1 MILICTMANQIKSS
15 CFIKWLFNTCVSYNS
30 AILSV
35 FGREF
40 QRISAI
46 IHNAW
51 HEAYMSWKNFFK
63 CIHITR
69 LGYISTK
76 FPRPGSD
83 VPSSLKHDMWHSR
96 PRVPILLDFAP
107 FRSIPYFQHGLSV
120 RQSRTQIRLWAYD
133 HASLRFRSRLPDD
146 HLRLIVRG

>member
-1 MILICTMANQIKSS
+1 MANQIKSS

-46 IHNAW
+46 IHNGW
-51 HEAYMSWKNFFK
+51 HEAYRSWKSFFK

-96 PRVPILLDFAP
+96 PRVPILLHFAP
-107 FRSIPYFQHGLSV
+107 FRSISLHSLFSARP
-120 RQSRTQIRLWAYD
+120 IRKTKPHTDKTVGVWPRKP
-133 HASLRFRSRLPDD
+133 SLPESSPRRPFTVHRSW
-146 HLRLIVRG
+146 IE